1 MWVMRGRDVGD
12 EGKGMWVMRE
22 GMWVMRGRDVGDE
35 GKRCG

>member
-22 GMWVMRGRDVGDE
+22 GDVGDE
-35 GKRCG
+35 GKGCG